1 MKNDMK
7 IIMENW
13 RRNTLNEQEAQLMT
27 VGDLK
32 AALLGALQAK
42 KQGIAAG
49 ELKNT
54 ATGLLLDLIPGAGT
68 AKNIADILVN
78 VYKLPDEKRTNTGL
92 DSLNVNDQVS
102 AVLDDR
108 VENQFIKDY
117 LTKFDKVPDDVKLG
131 NIDMTQL
138 LSDFIKEKYEQT
150 KVEKGQ

>member
-1 MKNDMK
+1 MKSDMK
-7 IIMENW
+7 LIMENW
-13 RRNTLNEQEAQLMT
+13 RKNILKEQLEITT

-42 KQGIAAG
+42 KQDTAAS

-68 AKNIADILVN
+68 AKNIADILIN

-92 DSLNVNDQVS
+92 DALNVDDQIS

-117 LTKFDKVPDDVKLG
+117 LQKFDKVPDNVKLG
-131 NIDMTQL
+131 ELNMTQL

-150 KVEKGQ
+150 KVEKG

>member
-1 MKNDMK
+1 MKNDMNL
-7 IIMENW
+7 IMESW

-68 AKNIADILVN
+68 AKT
-78 VYKLPDEKRTNTGL
+78 LPT
-92 DSLNVNDQVS
+92 
-102 AVLDDR
+102 
-108 VENQFIKDY
+108 Y
-117 LTKFDKVPDDVKLG
+117 
-131 NIDMTQL
+131 
-138 LSDFIKEKYEQT
+138 
-150 KVEKGQ
+150 